1 MLSCFGARGC
11 DGTALAALSFVRR
24 DWVMRLLGW
33 GVNIGETSSKSKL
46 GQLQVQLCE
55 RRYRCSRCTEFH
67 DRARG
72 GVELHA
78 GTTMTMPGNAST

>member
-1 MLSCFGARGC
+1 
-11 DGTALAALSFVRR
+11 
-24 DWVMRLLGW
+24 MRLLGW